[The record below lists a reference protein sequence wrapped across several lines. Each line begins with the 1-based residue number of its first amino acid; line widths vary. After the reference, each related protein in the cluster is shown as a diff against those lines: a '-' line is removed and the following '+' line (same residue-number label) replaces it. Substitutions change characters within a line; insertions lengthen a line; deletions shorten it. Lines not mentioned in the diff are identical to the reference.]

1 MTNATNNDEQSALW
15 NGPAGRAWV
24 EMQDLLD
31 AMMKP
36 FEALLVEAA
45 AGGTSVLDIG
55 CGTGSTTLAIARSLG
70 TAAHCTGVDISAPM
84 LALARDRAGRA
95 DPPASLTSFVEA
107 DAQTHAFEPAAFD
120 RLVSRFGVMF
130 FNDPARAFANLRGAA
145 APGALLNVVVWRGAA
160 ENAFMTTAERAAA
173 SLLPDLPPRR
183 LDAPGQ
189 FAFADRAKVEA
200 ILAAGGWADVA
211 LEPLDV
217 RCAFPAREL
226 PRYIGWMGPVGN
238 FLQKADA
245 ATRERVLAAVLP
257 AFEPYVHG
265 DEVRF
270 EAACWR
276 VAARAAG

>member
-36 FEALLVEAA
+36 FEAPLVEAA
-45 AGGTSVLDIG
+45 AGGTRVLDIG

-84 LALARDRAGRA
+84 LALARQRAETAGSPVA
-95 DPPASLTSFVEA
+95 FVNA

-130 FNDPARAFANLRGAA
+130 FNVPARAFANLRGAA
-145 APGALLNVVVWRGAA
+145 APGALLSVIVWRGAA
-160 ENAFMTTAERAAA
+160 ENPFMTTAERAAA
-173 SLLPDLPPRR
+173 PLLPELPPRR

-189 FAFADRAKVEA
+189 FAFADRAKVET
-200 ILAAGGWADVA
+200 ILAQSGWADVA

-217 RCAFPAREL
+217 DCAFPAHEL
-226 PRYIGWMGPVGN
+226 PRYVGWMGPVGN

-245 ATRERVLAAVLP
+245 ATRARVLAAVLP
-257 AFEPYVHG
+257 AFEPFVHD

-270 EAACWR
+270 PAACWR
-276 VAARAAG
+276 VTARAAS